1 MPSNDDIPW
10 QKLQI
15 TLARVHTPF
24 RLVQLLTKLT
34 LCACIGCVK
43 LMILCNCNVPTL
55 GICERHSVV
64 PHLFEH
70 AVCCFL
76 YSVQSAINYAVV
88 PLLQEVLIHWLR
100 CDYAVVQF

>member
-70 AVCCFL
+70 AVGCFFIIL
-76 YSVQSAINYAVV
+76 CAICNQICGGPAVTGGTH
-88 PLLQEVLIHWLR
+88 PLAEV
-100 CDYAVVQF
+100 